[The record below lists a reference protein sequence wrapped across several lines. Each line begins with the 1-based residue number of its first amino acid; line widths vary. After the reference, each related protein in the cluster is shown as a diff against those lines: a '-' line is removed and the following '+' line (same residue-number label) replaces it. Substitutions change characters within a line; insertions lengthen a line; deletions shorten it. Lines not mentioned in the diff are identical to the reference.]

1 MATGARRAGMKDES
15 ISGNLEIFSPLKSA
29 EAVAGAIRPGDVV
42 LIKIGR
48 PNAVS
53 AIVNYLKAMFEK

>member
-1 MATGARRAGMKDES
+1 MKDES